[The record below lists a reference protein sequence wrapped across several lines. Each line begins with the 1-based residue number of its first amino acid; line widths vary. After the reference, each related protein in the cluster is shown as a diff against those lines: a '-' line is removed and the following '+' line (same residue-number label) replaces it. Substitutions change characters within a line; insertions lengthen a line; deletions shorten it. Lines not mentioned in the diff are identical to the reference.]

1 MRVIV
6 ISRFQGGL
14 GDFVSLT
21 SLIREINIKYPK
33 KKIILFTGNKDV
45 FIHNPRINKLFFIKS
60 NILKSILWR
69 IFNFLENIFP
79 DIFYNYI
86 YKKNKSYNSFE
97 EEVKIKNKNIY
108 QKILTRHWDLNL
120 NYENLKNEIYF
131 LDEEIEYF
139 QRKWN
144 FFSKEFVLIH
154 SEGKVSYTK
163 NKEIGYQNF
172 QKIIDETEK
181 INWIQI
187 GGKNDKKLEKINL
200 DLRGKTSLRE
210 LFYIISKSKFVVCQ
224 EGAYNHIANAFSVRA
239 ITAFT
244 GFSPFRVYTY
254 NNTIPIQSNKLP
266 LCSPCMQKKEC
277 EYGMKCVDE
286 EMLQKI
292 IKLINKIYYKESL

>member
-1 MRVIV
+1 MNLIV
-6 ISRFQGGL
+6 ISRFHGGL
-14 GDFVSLT
+14 GDFISLT
-21 SLIREINIKYPK
+21 SLIREINIKYPQK
-33 KKIILFTGNKDV
+33 RIILFTGNKNV
-45 FIHNPRINKLFFIKS
+45 FINNFRINKLFFIKS

-69 IFNFLENIFP
+69 IFNILELLFP
-79 DIFYNYI
+79 NIFYNYI
-86 YKKNKSYNSFE
+86 YKKNKIYNSHE
-97 EEVKIKNKNIY
+97 EEVKNGNRNIY
-108 QKILTRHWDLNL
+108 QKILTKHWNLDLD
-120 NYENLKNEIYF
+120 YKNLKNEIYF
-131 LDEEIEYF
+131 SNKEIEYF
-139 QRKWN
+139 QKKFK
-144 FFSKEFVLIH
+144 FFPKEFVLIH

-181 INWIQI
+181 IDWIQI

-239 ITAFT
+239 ITVFT

-254 NNTIPIQSNKLP
+254 NNTIPIQSNELP